1 MQFLIFFSE
10 NSDNEQKED
19 WRQIIS
25 QLNRSSCSNEAY
37 FESASKRQLK
47 RTPNKSAKKKETAK
61 DADPV
66 SNFYLHFVNL
76 LQFPIKIPNY
86 IFLVLGGVSKTNK
99 KSQTARSWRCEKT

>member
-1 MQFLIFFSE
+1 MFWFFSE

-47 RTPNKSAKKKETAK
+47 RTPNKSAKKKETPK

-66 SNFYLHFVNL
+66 STLLIIFITLLHFHV
-76 LQFPIKIPNY
+76 KIP
-86 IFLVLGGVSKTNK
+86 
-99 KSQTARSWRCEKT
+99 

>member
-1 MQFLIFFSE
+1 MICILIFFSE

-47 RTPNKSAKKKETAK
+47 RTPNKSAKKKETPK

-66 SNFYLHFVNL
+66 STLLIIFITLLHFHV
-76 LQFPIKIPNY
+76 KIP
-86 IFLVLGGVSKTNK
+86 
-99 KSQTARSWRCEKT
+99 

>member
-1 MQFLIFFSE
+1 MSIYLDFFLIFFSE

-47 RTPNKSAKKKETAK
+47 RTPNKSVKKKDTPKE
-61 DADPV
+61 ADPV
-66 SNFYLHFVNL
+66 SNFFYIL
-76 LQFPIKIPNY
+76 LKICF
-86 IFLVLGGVSKTNK
+86 ILT
-99 KSQTARSWRCEKT
+99 